1 MDTGERHGK
10 NEIRRCGESVR
21 SASPIVLVLLLAAV
35 DFCQHTRF
43 EQGFSGTKIKK
54 SDIGWAKAGSAQL
67 GFRGTI
73 GMCVVVVT
81 ARVFLRVPCRLVLDS
96 QCC

>member
-54 SDIGWAKAGSAQL
+54 SDNGWAKAGSAQL

-73 GMCVVVVT
+73 GDVCGGDGT
-81 ARVFLRVPCRLVLDS
+81 RLS
-96 QCC
+96 CE